1 MRALP
6 DTMDCPV
13 SGQTSPRDTEGP
25 LEPLAE
31 YQLKTSDG
39 RRGEHQACWGV
50 ALSTDGSQIWRK
62 IWVGPERWNA
72 HLEGWQPEGVIW
84 PSWPAR
90 PSDEALSSESA
101 LNGVQDYWAKTGD
114 RLRESAKWMASV
126 IGAALAALIGT
137 SPLALVNSEHLGP
150 VSFMLGAI
158 GLLSLGITLFLVM
171 QVMRPKA
178 VSFTD
183 IQSAWGGALGRWQD
197 RVESH
202 EDIYLPCGVKCL
214 TSLRQSMIIEKMTL
228 IALAL
233 AHENPAGQRMCGEL
247 AEAQAARAA
256 RLVELRSAAVSITT
270 IGEYYAL
277 RSRSTW
283 ATYGGILSGLIGTA
297 ATIAAF
303 AWPPA

>member
-6 DTMDCPV
+6 DTMNHA
-13 SGQTSPRDTEGP
+13 QFQDTAE
-25 LEPLAE
+25 LRECLAE
-31 YQLKTSDG
+31 YQLETSDG
-39 RRGEHQACWGV
+39 KPGEHQACWGI
-50 ALSTDGSQIWRK
+50 ALTTDGSQIWRK

-72 HLEGWQPEGVIW
+72 GLEGWQPEGVIW
-84 PSWPAR
+84 PTWPAR
-90 PSDEALSSESA
+90 PADEVSAPESA

-114 RLRESAKWMASV
+114 RLRDSAKWMASV

-158 GLLSLGITLFLVM
+158 GLLFLGTTLFLVM

-183 IQSAWGGALGRWQD
+183 IQSAWSRQFPGALGRWQD

-233 AHENPAGQRMCGEL
+233 AHENPAGQRMCREL
-247 AEAQAARAA
+247 ADAQAARAA

-303 AWPPA
+303 TWPPV